1 MNAVPLDRRLP
12 GGWRIRLTQHRR
24 AAADALGRLRMQPAG
39 TLLTVL
45 VLAVALL
52 LPLLLATGLH
62 NVRRLAG
69 ALADSGQI
77 HLYLQADTPMPQ
89 AEALAEKP
97 EAKASKTDLLV
108 LKKAL
113 ENCAESIGRV
123 NREFIAVEA
132 RLQSDCRT
140 VLTLVLR

>member
-1 MNAVPLDRRLP
+1 MKSMML
-12 GGWRIRLTQHRR
+12 QY
-24 AAADALGRLRMQPAG
+24 
-39 TLLTVL
+39 
-45 VLAVALL
+45 
-52 LPLLLATGLH
+52 AT
-62 NVRRLAG
+62 
-69 ALADSGQI
+69 
-77 HLYLQADTPMPQ
+77 Q

-97 EAKASKTDLLV
+97 EGKASKTDLLV

-123 NREFIAVEA
+123 TREYNAVEA